1 MLKYKFYICCAHIIA
16 LGLAAQTYETQ
27 SSPIVIKKQNEMVVS
42 KPSTLKAIGLS
53 ILMPGA
59 GELYLKKGKRSYW
72 AAGLFMVA
80 ETATWITYFSYRNAG
95 LKKEKEYIRYADKNW
110 NVDEYLR
117 FLETTLQLSDGYLGR
132 KSSGIDKDKLEVAE
146 NEWGSLSGI
155 SVHHLYKSGR
165 QQYYEMI
172 YKYPEQF
179 GQGWSDANWDLVDIP
194 NRSTGYTPYNLTDR
208 MKYYRSMRVKSN
220 AWLENAR
227 NATGYMLAN
236 RVLSVL
242 DIVWIT
248 KKYKASNSTESV
260 QMGIRIKP
268 VKDLN
273 LRLKAYP
280 SLEVTF

>member
-1 MLKYKFYICCAHIIA
+1 MNYRLFIFLLLAKAFELTAQNSEGITNSLIIRKQD
-16 LGLAAQTYETQ
+16 AA
-27 SSPIVIKKQNEMVVS
+27 SS

-53 ILMPGA
+53 ALIPGA
-59 GELYLKKGKRSYW
+59 GELYLKQGKRSHW
-72 AAGLFMVA
+72 SAGFFMVA
-80 ETATWITYFSYRNAG
+80 ETASWITYFSYRNAG
-95 LKKEKEYIRYADKNW
+95 LKKEKEYIRYADKHW
-110 NVDEYLR
+110 NVDTYLH
-117 FLETTLQLSDGYLGR
+117 FLEATLGLTDGYLGR
-132 KSSGIDKDKLEVAE
+132 KSTGIDKIKLENAE
-146 NEWGSLSGI
+146 KDWGENSGI

-179 GQGWSDANWDLVDIP
+179 GQGWSDADWDLVNTLDF
-194 NRSTGYTPYNLTDR
+194 STGYTPYNLTDR

-242 DIVWIT
+242 DVVFMV
-248 KKYKASNSTESV
+248 KKQKAAYSTNTI
-260 QMGIRIKP
+260 QMGLRIKP
-268 VKDLN
+268 VSDLN